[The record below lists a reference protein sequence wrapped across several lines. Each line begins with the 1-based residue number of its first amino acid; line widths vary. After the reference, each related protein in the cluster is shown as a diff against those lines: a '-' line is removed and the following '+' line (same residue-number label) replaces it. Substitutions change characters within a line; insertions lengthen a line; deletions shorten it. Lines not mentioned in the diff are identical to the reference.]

1 MKRIHKKILAIF
13 TAILLAVTTFV
24 LAGEKTFSAWAVDDL
39 ETVDETT
46 SQTEGNMGDIYI
58 GNVEIPLDQLIQ
70 NHYKVTIPVTMP
82 NNTGFSILQFGVKW
96 DVTKMSVQG
105 ARCTGDIQLPVLT
118 FSDDKRQIWMMFLEA
133 DCKETNLCSL
143 TALLNSDVKVG
154 DTFTLEGAYS
164 DYAGNPAQYTDPSMK
179 AHDVN
184 IVSGSITVVDD
195 VASEVDLELGSV
207 KVSMRDLDE
216 HDYMVEVPVT
226 ASKNTGF
233 CDMVFGFRWDTS
245 KVTAEPPSGDTPEGL
260 SLIPTIDNKNG
271 VGWIHVISST
281 PYTGSEICTLRFTIP
296 DTAKPGQSFA
306 ITGCMQ
312 NGTQTAS
319 VANRSGA
326 AGTLT
331 IQDGKIMAASTQAA
345 NPFAFGKVVLP
356 EINVAME
363 DLESSDYLVSVPITI
378 TEGSCFTQL
387 AFGVKWDTNDLSIV
401 SCTCDDTK
409 NLGMMES
416 YYENDDGVWLQ
427 FLYRGAYDAFTG
439 SELCTLTFRVRSD
452 ISLGDKII
460 LTPSDTSDEG
470 DSMMIVSTKGTYGDL
485 NMQKGSIKLVSPDE
499 LTAAATVKIGDVEIT
514 EYNLWLKSYLVD
526 IPITLNRNSGISGI
540 SFGVA
545 WDKGVDHASVLDST
559 DISVLGV
566 NRDFTT
572 DPDQAWLEFNSVD
585 PSSGYV
591 YWDKNLGVLK
601 LRLSEDLKA
610 GDVITLS
617 GVSLSAGGVVAT
629 VESAD
634 GSLSS
639 PALVS
644 GSIRILP
651 NPDTTETTPAETTET
666 TTETTTTT
674 TIETTT
680 SAEET
685 TTETTT
691 SVETTT
697 SESLTAE
704 ETTTETTVTTETAT
718 ESETTTTV
726 SETTAPATTTSH
738 NTTVRGNR
746 LNRTTL
752 TIRAGQTSRLEF
764 YPADGSGE
772 DCVWLSSD
780 PNVVKVSPTGNAAQI
795 ELVGGRTGTTE
806 VTVLYAGQVYSCQVT
821 VLAADSQSS
830 GDVNGDSQTDLS
842 DLVTL
847 NKILVGQVT
856 PDGDESQSADLNGDG
871 YVDSRDAL
879 LLMQLLMQ
887 RGLLS

>member
-356 EINVAME
+356 EIQRGNG
-363 DLESSDYLVSVPITI
+363 
-378 TEGSCFTQL
+378 GS
-387 AFGVKWDTNDLSIV
+387 GVQRLSGL
-401 SCTCDDTK
+401 CPDHH
-409 NLGMMES
+409 
-416 YYENDDGVWLQ
+416 
-427 FLYRGAYDAFTG
+427 YRGQ
-439 SELCTLTFRVRSD
+439 LL
-452 ISLGDKII
+452 
-460 LTPSDTSDEG
+460 
-470 DSMMIVSTKGTYGDL
+470 
-485 NMQKGSIKLVSPDE
+485 
-499 LTAAATVKIGDVEIT
+499 
-514 EYNLWLKSYLVD
+514 
-526 IPITLNRNSGISGI
+526 
-540 SFGVA
+540 
-545 WDKGVDHASVLDST
+545 
-559 DISVLGV
+559 
-566 NRDFTT
+566 
-572 DPDQAWLEFNSVD
+572 
-585 PSSGYV
+585 
-591 YWDKNLGVLK
+591 
-601 LRLSEDLKA
+601 
-610 GDVITLS
+610 
-617 GVSLSAGGVVAT
+617 
-629 VESAD
+629 
-634 GSLSS
+634 
-639 PALVS
+639 
-644 GSIRILP
+644 
-651 NPDTTETTPAETTET
+651 
-666 TTETTTTT
+666 
-674 TIETTT
+674 
-680 SAEET
+680 
-685 TTETTT
+685 
-691 SVETTT
+691 
-697 SESLTAE
+697 
-704 ETTTETTVTTETAT
+704 
-718 ESETTTTV
+718 
-726 SETTAPATTTSH
+726 
-738 NTTVRGNR
+738 
-746 LNRTTL
+746 
-752 TIRAGQTSRLEF
+752 
-764 YPADGSGE
+764 YPAGIRRE
-772 DCVWLSSD
+772 
-780 PNVVKVSPTGNAAQI
+780 
-795 ELVGGRTGTTE
+795 VGH
-806 VTVLYAGQVYSCQVT
+806 Q
-821 VLAADSQSS
+821 
-830 GDVNGDSQTDLS
+830 
-842 DLVTL
+842 
-847 NKILVGQVT
+847 
-856 PDGDESQSADLNGDG
+856 
-871 YVDSRDAL
+871 
-879 LLMQLLMQ
+879 
-887 RGLLS
+887 